1 MLAKE
6 MSECT
11 FRPVINEVPS
21 YVKCMA
27 SAQKRLKE
35 NSAYKKQVC
44 MCMCMCL
51 HRALEEEKWEVLSPM
66 YL

>member
-1 MLAKE
+1 MQILHAQEMLAKE

-11 FRPVINEVPS
+11 FRPAINEAPS

-35 NSAYKKQVC
+35 NSSMYKKQVGPQTR
-44 MCMCMCL
+44 L
-51 HRALEEEKWEVLSPM
+51 
-66 YL
+66 